1 MSSVL
6 AIALPVFA
14 VIGAGVLAGRLR
26 FADAG
31 DSAALNR
38 FVFRFAMPAALFG
51 LMSGATGLTPAD
63 AALALAY
70 GAPAMIVIFAA
81 YFIGRRMFSLPKPEA
96 GAHAFASTIGNA
108 VFLGLPIALAIEGW
122 ARPFVVLM
130 LVEGILVIGVGAA
143 LMSAREGEQHASRLN
158 AARDS
163 FVRPLK
169 NPLVAAALAGFVFA
183 SVGIELP
190 GPVRAFFDILG
201 RAAGPAALF
210 SLGLFLATHPL
221 PPLKA
226 TASKIAAIALL
237 KMAALPA
244 LAFGAHYLLRIDDPD
259 YVAALALFTVTPTA
273 VGAYVMSSQYGRYVA
288 ETVAAIAVTTALSV
302 LTVNGV
308 LVMFT

>member
-1 MSSVL
+1 LSSVL
-6 AIALPVFA
+6 SVALPVFA
-14 VIGAGVLAGRLR
+14 VIAAGLIAGRFK
-26 FADAG
+26 FADAS

-51 LMSGATGLTPAD
+51 LMSGAKGLSTAD
-63 AALALAY
+63 GALALAY
-70 GAPAMIVIFAA
+70 GAPAMLVIFAA

-108 VFLGLPIALAIEGW
+108 VFLGLPIALAVDGW

-143 LMSAREGEQHASRLN
+143 LMSARDGDGVKDPKAV
-158 AARDS
+158 RD
-163 FVRPLK
+163 FLLRPLR
-169 NPLVAAALAGFVFA
+169 NPLVAAALAGFAFA
-183 SVGIELP
+183 SIGVELP
-190 GPVRAFFDILG
+190 PPVRTFFDILG

-221 PPLKA
+221 PPIRA
-226 TASKIAAIALL
+226 TAGKVAAIAFL

-244 LAFGAHYLLRIDDPD
+244 LALTALHFLRIDDPH

-273 VGAYVMSSQYGRYVA
+273 VAAYVVSSQYGRYVA
-288 ETVAAIAVTTALSV
+288 EIVGAIAVTTALSIF
-302 LTVNGV
+302 TVTAV
-308 LVMFT
+308 LVRFT